1 MKRFSASVHKI
12 VLIEGCW
19 CILHRNKGIGL
30 VKLAG
35 SPVRSFISGWYP
47 KFFVDIGLNVY
58 LLEMAHNNGQGA
70 TWLLDEDYNHIT
82 DQITA
87 LPVAIREVLLDQVRE
102 IAKSVYDGLLSNPR
116 LDNGEKVFLSKI
128 INENTIRQF
137 INVIAQD
144 GYFSCNVFE
153 SHSFG
158 AQTISL
164 ESGRINIDLNH
175 LDTIFQLGL
184 QESVD
189 AALRNGYLSCPS
201 PVNGVE
207 LKSYDSIVIH
217 EHRMAFRFVD
227 PSYNFVFYLSAT
239 HHPTKIADLYIPAAN
254 VAFTPLPDDSRTPN
268 SGLVAEY
275 LTHFVARH
283 EEISSYL
290 RTSQHTPAVVCRGFP
305 GLHIGHQLWNELTAY
320 ERLATSLDS
329 DRLPVLVVPNAEY
342 GSEAYG
348 PMDMLFPEWKGKV
361 DRSLLMS
368 FETLGEFVYRKN
380 YFLFRAIDHFV
391 TVRLSER
398 LVQFACTTPETS
410 ISRTRAADLTAK
422 GFTLITLGLRVENR
436 TAVNLYEM
444 CEQIITHLAQ
454 KISKLAVVIDG
465 HNSRLNGDVTTAYE
479 SFGQRELSSPV
490 LVEIELA
497 TKLRRHFEFTEV
509 QIINAIGCSV
519 VDSIVWTQASLCFI
533 AIWGASLAKYRWVY
547 NKIGLVI
554 SQGHSVLP

>member
-1 MKRFSASVHKI
+1 
-12 VLIEGCW
+12 
-19 CILHRNKGIGL
+19 
-30 VKLAG
+30 
-35 SPVRSFISGWYP
+35 
-47 KFFVDIGLNVY
+47 VD
-58 LLEMAHNNGQGA
+58 
-70 TWLLDEDYNHIT
+70 
-82 DQITA
+82 
-87 LPVAIREVLLDQVRE
+87 
-102 IAKSVYDGLLSNPR
+102 
-116 LDNGEKVFLSKI
+116 
-128 INENTIRQF
+128 
-137 INVIAQD
+137 
-144 GYFSCNVFE
+144 
-153 SHSFG
+153 
-158 AQTISL
+158 
-164 ESGRINIDLNH
+164 
-175 LDTIFQLGL
+175 
-184 QESVD
+184 
-189 AALRNGYLSCPS
+189 
-201 PVNGVE
+201 GV
-207 LKSYDSIVIH
+207 
-217 EHRMAFRFVD
+217 
-227 PSYNFVFYLSAT
+227 
-239 HHPTKIADLYIPAAN
+239 
-254 VAFTPLPDDSRTPN
+254 
-268 SGLVAEY
+268 
-275 LTHFVARH
+275 
-283 EEISSYL
+283 YL

-398 LVQFACTTPETS
+398 LVQFVCTTPETS

-509 QIINAIGCSV
+509 QIINARN
-519 VDSIVWTQASLCFI
+519 AS
-533 AIWGASLAKYRWVY
+533 S
-547 NKIGLVI
+547 
-554 SQGHSVLP
+554 